1 VQPFSTRVKGLL
13 IWNPRSRRQRSLIR
27 SATIRQGCL
36 VYQAGSL
43 SSFGFSQSALILVSS
58 STRLLEVGPKMR
70 IGNAEDAESVVR
82 KYFLGTRTFHG
93 KIVSMFVEEK
103 TEGPD
108 EKGTWKVK
116 GTYLTEGGVTAQF
129 AATVSSRGEAL
140 ITSSSS
146 TKPKTQ
152 PGRSSVAHK
161 LSSAD
166 YAARRRR
173 RKKQRVRKRT
183 KSSRNPS

>member
-1 VQPFSTRVKGLL
+1 
-13 IWNPRSRRQRSLIR
+13 
-27 SATIRQGCL
+27 
-36 VYQAGSL
+36 
-43 SSFGFSQSALILVSS
+43 
-58 STRLLEVGPKMR
+58 MR

-82 KYFLGTRTFHG
+82 KYFLGTRAFHG
-93 KIVSMFVEEK
+93 KIVSMSADEK

-108 EKGTWKVK
+108 DKGTWKVK
-116 GTYLTEGGVTAQF
+116 GTYLTEAGVRARF
-129 AATVSSRGEAL
+129 AATVSSRGEVL

-152 PGRSSVAHK
+152 SGRSSVAHR
-161 LSSAD
+161 LSNAD

-183 KSSRNPS
+183 KSSRNPT

>member
-1 VQPFSTRVKGLL
+1 MKKKVDSMQ
-13 IWNPRSRRQRSLIR
+13 
-27 SATIRQGCL
+27 
-36 VYQAGSL
+36 
-43 SSFGFSQSALILVSS
+43 
-58 STRLLEVGPKMR
+58 

-93 KIVSMFVEEK
+93 KIVSMSAEER

-108 EKGTWKVK
+108 ENGTWKIK
-116 GTYLTEGGVTAQF
+116 GTYLTEAGVRARF
-129 AATVSSRGEAL
+129 EATVSSRGEVL

-146 TKPKTQ
+146 TKLKTQ
-152 PGRSSVAHK
+152 SGRSNVAHR
-161 LSSAD
+161 LSNAE
-166 YAARRRR
+166 YAARKRR

>member
-1 VQPFSTRVKGLL
+1 V
-13 IWNPRSRRQRSLIR
+13 IA
-27 SATIRQGCL
+27 ATAEHI
-36 VYQAGSL
+36 AI
-43 SSFGFSQSALILVSS
+43 FGFSRSALILVSS
-58 STRLLEVGPKMR
+58 STRLLEAGPKMR

-93 KIVSMFVEEK
+93 KIVSMSAEER

-108 EKGTWKVK
+108 DKGTWKVK
-116 GTYLTEGGVTAQF
+116 GTYLTEAGIRAQF
-129 AATVSSRGEAL
+129 AATVSSHGEVL
-140 ITSSSS
+140 ITSSNS
-146 TKPKTQ
+146 TGPKTQ
-152 PGRSSVAHK
+152 SGRIGVAHR

-173 RKKQRVRKRT
+173 TKKQRYRKRT